1 MKILKHLQLT
11 KKYKIQNISY
21 INFELIINK
30 YLIFLNICFHM
41 NFLAKQIKS
50 IIFIVIDF
58 IRITLNTKHII
69 YMNIKY
75 LKY

>member
-1 MKILKHLQLT
+1 M
-11 KKYKIQNISY
+11 YY
-21 INFELIINK
+21 IIFKLIINK
-30 YLIFLNICFHM
+30 KTYFLKITFNM

-50 IIFIVIDF
+50 TIFVIIDF
-58 IRITLNTKHII
+58 IMITFNIKHIV

>member
-11 KKYKIQNISY
+11 KKNFNSEY
-21 INFELIINK
+21 ITHKFQTNYQQIPNFFE
-30 YLIFLNICFHM
+30 FFFHM
-41 NFLAKQIKS
+41 NFLAKKLKS
-50 IIFIVIDF
+50 RIFIVIDF

>member
-11 KKYKIQNISY
+11 KKFKIITHKFQTNY
-21 INFELIINK
+21 QQINF
-30 YLIFLNICFHM
+30 FLNIFFHM
-41 NFLAKQIKS
+41 NFQEKRIKS
-50 IIFIVIDF
+50 IIFVVIDF
-58 IRITLNTKHII
+58 IRITFNTKHII